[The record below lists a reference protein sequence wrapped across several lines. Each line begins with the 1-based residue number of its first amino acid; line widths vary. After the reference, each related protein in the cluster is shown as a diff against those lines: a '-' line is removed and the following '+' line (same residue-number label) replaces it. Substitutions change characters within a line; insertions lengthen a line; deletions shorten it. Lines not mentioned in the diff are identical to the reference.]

1 MAAPH
6 TATIFLSHD
15 EANMPNRHQVAF
27 NEEGTREAF
36 DGTLPLISRHEV
48 PMTLPPPHPFS

>member
-15 EANMPNRHQVAF
+15 EANRHQVAF
-27 NEEGTREAF
+27 NEEGTRAAF
-36 DGTLPLISRHEV
+36 DGKYLPIPILSNT
-48 PMTLPPPHPFS
+48 MDY